1 MIRIKRYSDFV
12 SEGLLKNLLGTVKSS
27 FSSKKSKLDSILNK
41 IRESKMDLLK
51 ESDAIKKEIAEK
63 FHKNRKDDIIEIEA
77 INKTLNTLGMAK
89 NQEIE
94 NLKKEAIE
102 IIDENPEPL
111 EYFQHQLS
119 KIDLEVMEETIKMA
133 KKYDSPED
141 LRKLEDDFERLIIA
155 STGIPHHNDS
165 YYKTQ
170 DAISEIDPEIQ
181 EFLEIPTSKVEFY
194 LSNTPIEKLDDMERS
209 LRKYSKELREIMG
222 DSTANLRRQLA
233 RARRSS
239 DTYTEAVIRKEI
251 RSIESTYREEYDI
264 VRERLNKVIKEAKKR
279 YETKK
284 DK

>member
-1 MIRIKRYSDFV
+1 
-12 SEGLLKNLLGTVKSS
+12 
-27 FSSKKSKLDSILNK
+27 
-41 IRESKMDLLK
+41 MDLLK